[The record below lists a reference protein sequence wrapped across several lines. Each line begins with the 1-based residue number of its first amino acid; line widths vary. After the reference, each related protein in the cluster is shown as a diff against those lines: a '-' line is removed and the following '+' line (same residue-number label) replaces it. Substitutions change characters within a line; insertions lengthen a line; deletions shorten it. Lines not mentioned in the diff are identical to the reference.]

1 MDNIIKKLFE
11 AGLLSEDD
19 QKSLQESFDARI
31 DNEVS
36 QIRETVESQLREE
49 MAQRFEHDKA
59 TLVEA
64 MDRMLTDVVQKYES
78 EKTAEATKLREA
90 QARYATAVKEARSA
104 YKTRVQE
111 HAKVL
116 ENFVMQKLSSELSE
130 FAEDKNAVAQL
141 RLKLA
146 EANANLKAQ
155 YQARNREHAKVM
167 ESFIV
172 KQLNSELVEFAE
184 DKKAVREMKVKL
196 AETNAANKAEYKKRL
211 NENMSLMRK
220 FVVTKLDEEMGKLRQ
235 NQQQVNEER
244 MALVAQREQ
253 VAETLKQER
262 AKLQEAMVERVAK
275 IDQFVV
281 GQVSK
286 ELREFQEDK
295 KALVAKKVE
304 LVAEA
309 RAKLAETQR
318 NFVREAAKLVD
329 KKVTESMKVEMKQ
342 LHEDLERNRQN
353 MFGRRIFEAV
363 ATEFMT
369 SYFSE
374 GTEVKKMEKVVEGL
388 KQELNSA
395 KRQINESQTQIEAA
409 KRKNKLAEEAATR
422 TRVLGELLAP
432 LGREKRAVMQEL
444 LETVKTAQLK
454 EAFNKYLPA
463 VLNEGAKKVAM
474 PVRQTLSETSVKPKS
489 CVAITGDQRNNRL
502 LETVQPQAQEDEVS
516 SETAEILKLAG
527 LRK

>member
-19 QKSLQESFDARI
+19 QKSLQESFDSRI

-36 QIRETVESQLREE
+36 NIRETVETQIREE

-78 EKTAEATKLREA
+78 EKTAEAAKLRES
-90 QARYATAVKEARSA
+90 QTRYDAAIKEARTA

-116 ENFVMQKLSSELSE
+116 ENFVMQKLSSEISE
-130 FAEDKNAVAQL
+130 FAEDKQAVAQL

-146 EANANLKAQ
+146 EANANIKNQ
-155 YQARNREHAKVM
+155 YQARNREYAKVM

-172 KQLNSELVEFAE
+172 KQLNSELTEFAQ
-184 DKKAVREMKVKL
+184 DKKAVRDMKAKL
-196 AETNAANKAEYKKRL
+196 AESNSNNKAEYKKRL

-220 FVVTKLDEEMGKLRQ
+220 FVVNKLDEEMGKLRQ
-235 NQQQVNEER
+235 KQQQVNEEQ
-244 MALVAQREQ
+244 MALAAQRVQ
-253 VAETLKQER
+253 IAETLKQER
-262 AKLQEAMVERVAK
+262 AKLQETMVERVAK

-295 KALVAKKVE
+295 QALVAKKVE

-309 RAKLAETQR
+309 RSKLAETQR

-353 MFGRRIFEAV
+353 MFGRRIFEAIH
-363 ATEFMT
+363 TEFMT

-374 GTEVKKMEKVVEGL
+374 GTEVKKMEKVVESLNKELGTL
-388 KQELNSA
+388 KSKL
-395 KRQINESQTQIEAA
+395 NESKSQIETAA
-409 KRKNKLAEEAATR
+409 RKNKLAEETATR
-422 TRVLGELLAP
+422 TRVLSELLAP
-432 LGREKRAVMQEL
+432 LGREKRLVMQEL

-454 EAFNKYLPA
+454 ESFNKYLPA
-463 VLNEGAKKVAM
+463 VLNEGSKKVAL

-502 LETVQPQAQEDEVS
+502 LETVQPQEQEDEVS
-516 SETAEILKLAG
+516 NETAEILKLAG

>member
-31 DNEVS
+31 DNEVATLRES
-36 QIRETVESQLREE
+36 VETQIREE
-49 MAQRFEHDKA
+49 MAQRFEHDKGQ
-59 TLVEA
+59 LVEA

-78 EKTAEATKLREA
+78 EKIAEATKLRES
-90 QARYATAVKEARSA
+90 QARYDVAVKDARKA

-116 ENFVMQKLSSELSE
+116 ETFVMQKLNSELSE
-130 FAEDKNAVAQL
+130 FAEDKRAASQL

-146 EANANLKAQ
+146 EANAQYKAQ

-172 KQLNSELVEFAE
+172 KQLNAELSEFAQ
-184 DKKAVREMKVKL
+184 DKQAVQGMKVKL
-196 AETNAANKAEYKKRL
+196 AEANAANKAEYKKRL
-211 NENMSLMRK
+211 NENMAMMRK
-220 FVVTKLDEEMGKLRQ
+220 FVVTKLDEEMGVLRQ
-235 NQQQVNEER
+235 KQQQVNEEQ
-244 MALVAQREQ
+244 MALSAQRVQ
-253 VAETLKQER
+253 VAESLKQER

-286 ELREFQEDK
+286 ELREFHEDK

-309 RAKLAETQR
+309 RTKLAETQR

-329 KKVTESMKVEMKQ
+329 KKVTESMKVEMRQ

-374 GTEVKKMEKVVEGL
+374 GTEVKKMEKVVES
-388 KQELNSA
+388 LNSELSTV
-395 KRQINESQTQIEAA
+395 KRKLSESHQAIDAA
-409 KRKNKLAEEAATR
+409 SRKNKLAEESAAR
-422 TRVLGELLAP
+422 TRVLSELLTP

-463 VLNEGAKKVAM
+463 VLNEGSKKVAL

-502 LETVQPQAQEDEVS
+502 LETVQPQAQEEVS
-516 SETAEILKLAG
+516 VETAEILKLAG